1 MIIRFFLLFFIV
13 SFFYPNTELRHIKS
27 ITSIIN
33 TTDLIIYNNKILSS
47 SNGGLYDYNASALYV
62 DNLSYHDIRT
72 LTLDDKG
79 RLWVGGNK
87 PSGSIQILDSN
98 LKLINFINYPEFNYN
113 ISKIVINNDF
123 AFSLMFNDEINEYAI
138 AQYSNLDNGLSSYV
152 NMFNQFSDHYSRIN
166 DIILIGSLL
175 YVATDNGLFYINYE
189 ENFLIDADAWEHV
202 YIDIDIKALLNVDS
216 DIYLIYNNSIV
227 DYSTETTLLNISMLN
242 DYVGHKYTQD
252 YLYILSSDSLLRI
265 NLDNWCAVYLQIIQ
279 PYFY

>member
-98 LKLINFINYPEFNYN
+98 LK
-113 ISKIVINNDF
+113 
-123 AFSLMFNDEINEYAI
+123 
-138 AQYSNLDNGLSSYV
+138 
-152 NMFNQFSDHYSRIN
+152 
-166 DIILIGSLL
+166 
-175 YVATDNGLFYINYE
+175 
-189 ENFLIDADAWEHV
+189 
-202 YIDIDIKALLNVDS
+202 
-216 DIYLIYNNSIV
+216 
-227 DYSTETTLLNISMLN
+227 
-242 DYVGHKYTQD
+242 
-252 YLYILSSDSLLRI
+252 
-265 NLDNWCAVYLQIIQ
+265 
-279 PYFY
+279 